1 MSDLTSLDN
10 LYLIV
15 GFLAPGLIVL
25 FVRSQFVTG
34 RISPDLGAVPYV
46 IVSVVY
52 YALAYPFLEILLA
65 IQQPGVGKAIGWF
78 TLIFV
83 GPAILGLVLGIN
95 IQKNLF
101 RRLLQ
106 RCGLHLVHAIPTAWE
121 WKFSAMPPQWVLVT
135 LKDGTRFCRILRAT
149 VVHLLR
155 PGRA

>member
-10 LYLIV
+10 LYLII

-34 RISPDLGAVPYV
+34 RIAPDLGAVPYV

-52 YALAYPFLEILLA
+52 YALAYPFLGILLA

-101 RRLLQ
+101 RIQTIEFWPCTEEETPNAPR
-106 RCGLHLVHAIPTAWE
+106 
-121 WKFSAMPPQWVLVT
+121 
-135 LKDGTRFCRILRAT
+135 
-149 VVHLLR
+149 
-155 PGRA
+155 